1 MPSWP
6 NVRPRGATPEVQMSD
21 VVIFDELST
30 TSGHRFGL
38 ATLNSPATL
47 NSLSLPMVQLLTP
60 ALRQW
65 ARDPGIVGV
74 VLRAAGEKAFCAG
87 GDLRDLYESM
97 RSCGAGPNPYAHGF
111 FAQEYQ
117 LDQLIHTYAKP
128 FMCWG
133 RGIVMGGG
141 IGLMAGAS
149 HRVVTATSKLAMPEI
164 SVGLYPDVGG
174 SWFLRRMPGRV
185 GLFLALTGA
194 PLNAADALFC
204 GLADAHVGTTSQSE
218 VLDAIAAEAWQ
229 DQADSNRACLSRVLA
244 RYAAPGPDSKV
255 RQHFD
260 HINEL
265 MAGDDLIDIA
275 QRLRGL
281 QSDDAW
287 LTAAAANFVKGSP
300 TSAALAFELWKRV
313 QHLSLAEVFRL
324 EYRASLGCCAH
335 PDFAEGIRAL
345 LIDRDRNPRWTPDR
359 LEHVTPEWLAE
370 HFEPRFAAPHPLAA
384 LA

>member
-1 MPSWP
+1 
-6 NVRPRGATPEVQMSD
+6 MSD

-30 TSGHRFGL
+30 ATGHRFGL

-47 NSLSLPMVQLLTP
+47 NALSLPMVQLLTP

-65 ARDPGIVGV
+65 ALDPGIAGV
-74 VLRAAGEKAFCAG
+74 VLRATGEKAFCAG

-97 RSCGAGPNPYAHGF
+97 RNCGAGPNPYAHGF

-128 FMCWG
+128 VMCWG
-133 RGIVMGGG
+133 HGIVMGGG

-149 HRVVTATSKLAMPEI
+149 HRVVTTTSKLAMPEI

-204 GLADAHVGTTSQSE
+204 DLADAHVGNTSQPE
-218 VLDAIAAEAWQ
+218 ALDAIAAEGWH
-229 DQADSNRACLSRVLA
+229 DQADQNRARLSRVLA

-255 RQHFD
+255 REHFD
-260 HINEL
+260 RINKL

-275 QRLRGL
+275 QRLRSL

-313 QHLSLAEVFRL
+313 QHLSLTEVFRL

-370 HFEPRFAAPHPLAA
+370 HFEARFAEPHPLAA